1 MTKSNSEWMSIKS
14 EQMLRSQVEQ
24 IAKSE
29 YPASDLADGMLEAFY
44 ALGLITDFGYG
55 YWQCQIK
62 LSVCDRRD
70 ELHRAKCRALFDA
83 PVVAGGELIAGQI
96 PS

>member
-1 MTKSNSEWMSIKS
+1 MTDSNLEWMKVKA
-14 EQMLRSQVEQ
+14 EQMLRNQVEQ
-24 IAKSE
+24 IARSQC
-29 YPASDLADGMLEAFY
+29 PAGDLADGMLEAFY

-70 ELHRAKCRALFDA
+70 ELREAKLRALFDA
-83 PVVAGGELIAGQI
+83 PVIAGGELINGGGL
-96 PS
+96 

>member
-1 MTKSNSEWMSIKS
+1 MTQSKIEWMQAKA
-14 EQMLRSQVEQ
+14 EQMLHNQVEQ
-24 IAKSE
+24 IGKSE
-29 YPASDLADGMLEAFY
+29 YPASDLADGILEAFY

-70 ELHRAKCRALFDA
+70 DLREAKLRALFDA
-83 PVVAGGELIAGQI
+83 PVLAGGELINGGGL
-96 PS
+96 